1 MHNRLPLRME
11 VAQHLE
17 AIYRA
22 VADADKPA
30 IDHAVGLKE
39 HIGDVLHK
47 IRNGMDV
54 RSGELVQKLETL
66 FHKL

>member
-1 MHNRLPLRME
+1 VT
-11 VAQHLE
+11 VAGHLE

-30 IDHAVGLKE
+30 IDQAVGLKE

-54 RSGELVQKLETL
+54 RSGELVQKLEAL